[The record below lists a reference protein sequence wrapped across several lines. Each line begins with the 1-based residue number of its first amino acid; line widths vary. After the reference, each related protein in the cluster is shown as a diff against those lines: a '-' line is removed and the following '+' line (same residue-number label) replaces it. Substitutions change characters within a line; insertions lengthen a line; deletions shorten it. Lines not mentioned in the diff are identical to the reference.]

1 MPGVIRMRVLNAF
14 MLFAVAIVA
23 VFSQISKTYA
33 GPDHFEV
40 KTGVRQLFLDGHGI
54 RSLDNLKRTLHF
66 PRKLG
71 AVIRPRYL
79 TTEESS
85 LQIRS
90 APQWD
95 APNQR
100 YLLWLIS
107 ASCYESKDG
116 LHWIPTTPQPDT
128 AVMHVIIDPDEPDSH
143 QRFKGLKSVPG
154 GLQPVI
160 SSDGLH
166 WTKLDVP
173 LIPSQDESNLSYDRN
188 SHTFIATV
196 KHRGPYG
203 RTVWLSTSK
212 DFREWSK
219 PELIFHPD
227 ATDQQR
233 AVKHITD
240 RMGNADLQPLFQ
252 NDPKDYNVQV
262 YNMGLFRYEGHY
274 VGMPSMFHSTG
285 KMPNYPNTDGFHLIQ
300 LVSSRNMKNWNRLG
314 DRQTFIGP
322 SSHHSGAFDLTQ
334 LIPPSRPILRE
345 QELWFYYTGLKYR
358 GNWTYVG
365 EFPNGEH
372 IPMPDTDRAKGA
384 ICLAVLRRD
393 GFVSLDAVSSC
404 GSVTTEP
411 FILPTNKLRLNIN
424 SLQGSCKIELL
435 HNNSVVAQSHP
446 VNGDHPSVAVTW
458 QYGNLQKF
466 CAREVQL
473 RVTLDHARIYSYWFA
488 P

>member
-1 MPGVIRMRVLNAF
+1 MHVHNALI
-14 MLFAVAIVA
+14 LFATAMVAFLSHPSA
-23 VFSQISKTYA
+23 TYA
-33 GPDHFEV
+33 EPDHFEV

-54 RSLDNLKRTLHF
+54 RSLDNLKRTLHS

-79 TTEESS
+79 TNEESS
-85 LQIRS
+85 LQIRC

-107 ASCYESKDG
+107 ASCYESRDG
-116 LHWIPTTPQPDT
+116 LHWTPTIPQPDT
-128 AVMHVIIDPDEPDSH
+128 AVMHVIIDPDEPRSN
-143 QRFKGLKSVPG
+143 QRFKGLTSVPG

-160 SSDGLH
+160 SSDGFR

-173 LIPSQDESNLSYDRN
+173 IIPSQDESNLSYDSN
-188 SHTFIATV
+188 CHTFIATV

-203 RTVWLSTSK
+203 RTVWLSTSPNFL
-212 DFREWSK
+212 DWCK
-219 PELIFHPD
+219 PELIFHAD

-233 AVKHITD
+233 AVKQITD
-240 RMGNADLQPLFQ
+240 RTGNAVLQPLFQ

-274 VGMPSMFHSTG
+274 IGMPAMFYSTG

-300 LVSSRNMKNWNRLG
+300 LVSSRNMKHWNRIG
-314 DRQTFIGP
+314 NRQTFIGP
-322 SSHHSGAFDLTQ
+322 SARHSGAFDLTQ
-334 LIPPSRPILRE
+334 LIPPSRPILRG

-358 GNWTYVG
+358 GSWTYVG
-365 EFPNGEH
+365 AFPDGEH
-372 IPMPDTDRAKGA
+372 VPLPDTDRAKGA

-393 GFVSLDAVSSC
+393 GFVSLAAVSTC
-404 GSVTTEP
+404 GTVTTEP
-411 FILPTNKLRLNIN
+411 FILPTNKLRLNVN
-424 SLQGSCKIELL
+424 SLQGDCKIEVL
-435 HNNSVVAQSHP
+435 HNNDVVAQSHP

-466 CAREVQL
+466 FSKEVQL
-473 RVTLDHARIYSYWFA
+473 RVTLDNADLYSYWFE